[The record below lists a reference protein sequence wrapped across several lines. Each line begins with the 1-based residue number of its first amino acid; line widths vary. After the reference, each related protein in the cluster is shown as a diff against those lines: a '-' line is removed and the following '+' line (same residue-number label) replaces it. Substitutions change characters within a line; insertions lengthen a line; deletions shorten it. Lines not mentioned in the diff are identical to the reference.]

1 MLDKLRQ
8 RLANQKAVHKEHQ
21 RQRME
26 LQRGLQ
32 ELQSRM
38 ILAAP
43 APLPSP
49 SPGDGVPTDPCLEK
63 QNAFNATLADI
74 VALNAQKTATENAL
88 DEKGDLLLEQLAI
101 LEACRLEHPEPV
113 PPVPPANP

>member
-1 MLDKLRQ
+1 MLDKLR
-8 RLANQKAVHKEHQ
+8 RVLATQKTVHKEHQ
-21 RQRME
+21 RHRAE

-43 APLPSP
+43 APSP
-49 SPGDGVPTDPCLEK
+49 STSLGDGVPTDLCLEQ
-63 QNAFNATLADI
+63 QNAFNATLAEI
-74 VALNAQKTATENAL
+74 IALNAQKTAVENAL

-101 LEACRLEHPEPV
+101 LEACRLQHPE
-113 PPVPPANP
+113 